1 MFDVN
6 GRLSDHLLERASE
19 GPRSKRQMFCPAPVM
34 DCSCV
39 NFTPSRKSVL
49 RTNRQADRL
58 RNHAGSPAS
67 LGQSPKR
74 ALLYLPAQ
82 LDTQEWRFCV
92 AGSVQRGHRGAGRLC
107 TLGDEAGGIRAII
120 EVPATQYVVGKGGQ
134 SRFLLSERV
143 WGACLEEV
151 PLELLKSR

>member
-1 MFDVN
+1 MAGDNLFSFSFFISFFFLTLTERTSGLCCLFVMFDAN

-67 LGQSPKR
+67 LGQWSTMTKR
-74 ALLYLPAQ
+74 ALFTCYLPAIY
-82 LDTQEWRFCV
+82 LLSLTHKNG
-92 AGSVQRGHRGAGRLC
+92 ASVWLAVCRGATGEWADSAL
-107 TLGDEAGGIRAII
+107 LGMR
-120 EVPATQYVVGKGGQ
+120 QVG
-134 SRFLLSERV
+134 
-143 WGACLEEV
+143 
-151 PLELLKSR
+151 